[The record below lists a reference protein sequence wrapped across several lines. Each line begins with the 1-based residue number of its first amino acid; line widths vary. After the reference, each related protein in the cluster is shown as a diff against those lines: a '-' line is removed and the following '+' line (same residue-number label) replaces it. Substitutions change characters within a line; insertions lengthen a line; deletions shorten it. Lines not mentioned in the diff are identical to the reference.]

1 MTKLQMRFLIMIVMN
16 VLSMMHWIV
25 GGIKGGNVMKHVND
39 FANEI
44 DEIVDSL
51 EFQTDPDSGF

>member
-1 MTKLQMRFLIMIVMN
+1 
-16 VLSMMHWIV
+16 
-25 GGIKGGNVMKHVND
+25 VMKHVND